1 MVVQKDKQTILIAT
15 SLPFGTITS
24 YFHHLARAFVQEGYR
39 VVLVLDNNPSII
51 PEDEVNLFY
60 RKWPN
65 HRPTKWKDFTFFLKL
80 LREFKPLMCLS
91 NFGSTN
97 IVSVASYLKGVPH
110 RWNFVHT
117 LGRQIRIDSGKKA
130 SYKSILL
137 DVRKQIVYRL
147 NTQLIAN
154 SQGTR
159 NDVIKRFNVKGSKVF
174 VHTFLIPETQLS
186 LKIQKERSHTLS
198 IVGRLAKSKG
208 HFELLSQFKVLLAK
222 YPEITLNIVGN
233 GDEREHLEKEVAR
246 VGIANNVIFSGN
258 KSNDQIGSVYA
269 NSVAHISAS
278 HEEAFGMVTIEALRE
293 GTPVICTKTSGS
305 LDILEPGIN
314 GEFFKHSN
322 QNSLLEAFDKVIAHW
337 KIYSQ
342 GAIQT
347 FENTYSLKS
356 MPSHVTI
363 LINKLKNI

>member
-1 MVVQKDKQTILIAT
+1 MSDHKETILIAT

-24 YFHHLARAFVQEGYR
+24 YFHHLAKAFVKEGYR
-39 VVLVLDNNPSII
+39 VVVVIDNNPSTL
-51 PEDEVNLFY
+51 PKDEVNLFF

-65 HRPTKWKDFTFFLKL
+65 HRPTKWKDFTFFVQL
-80 LREFKPLMCLS
+80 LREFKSLMCLS

-97 IVSVASYLKGVPH
+97 IVSIASYFMGVSH

-117 LGRQIRIDSGKKA
+117 LAGQIRIDSGKKA
-130 SYKSILL
+130 SFKSNLL
-137 DVRKQIVYRL
+137 DIRKRIVYRL

-186 LKIQKERSHTLS
+186 LKTKKERDYSLS

-208 HFELLSQFKVLLAK
+208 HFELLSQFKTLLSK
-222 YPEITLNIVGN
+222 YPDFTLNILGN
-233 GDEREHLEKEVAR
+233 GDQRENIEKEIAR
-246 VGIANNVIFSGN
+246 LGITNNVMLSGN

-269 NSVAHISAS
+269 NSVVHISAS
-278 HEEAFGMVTIEALRE
+278 YAEAFGMVTIEALRE
-293 GTPVICTKTSGS
+293 GTPVLCTKTSGS

-314 GEFFKHSN
+314 GEFFKYPS
-322 QNSLLEAFDKVIAHW
+322 QNSLLEAFDKVIVHW
-337 KIYSQ
+337 ERYSK
-342 GAIQT
+342 GAT
-347 FENTYSLKS
+347 YSFENNYSLKNMS
-356 MPSHVTI
+356 SHVAI
-363 LINKLKNI
+363 LVNKLKNN

>member
-1 MVVQKDKQTILIAT
+1 VQDNKETIIIAT

-24 YFHHLARAFVQEGYR
+24 YFHHLAKAFVKEGYR
-39 VVLVLDNNPSII
+39 VVVVIDNNPSTL
-51 PEDEVNLFY
+51 PKDEVNLFF

-65 HRPTKWKDFTFFLKL
+65 HRPTKWKDFAFFVQM

-97 IVSVASYLKGVPH
+97 IVSVASYFKGVPH

-117 LGRQIRIDSGKKA
+117 LGGQIRIDSGKKA
-130 SYKSILL
+130 SFKSNLL
-137 DVRKQIVYRL
+137 DIRKRIVYRL
-147 NTQLIAN
+147 NTHLIAN

-186 LKIQKERSHTLS
+186 LQTLKERSNTLS

-246 VGIANNVIFSGN
+246 LEIKNNVIFSGN

-269 NSVAHISAS
+269 NSLAHISAS

-314 GEFFKHSN
+314 GEFFEHSN
-322 QNSLLEAFDKVIAHW
+322 QNSLLEGFDKVIAHW
-337 KIYSQ
+337 KIYFQ

-356 MPSHVTI
+356 MPYHIKI
-363 LINKLKNI
+363 LINKLNNN